1 MANFIDGFS
10 PQHHLGAG
18 EQLKRYFNPTAHA
31 VVAAEMKAYLGLYA
45 KYAAKQKAVEAAE
58 AKEAKAREALGEADT
73 LRDDAVLALD
83 LALMNDGASKQNSF
97 KQFGAPAPSAFVT
110 LAVEKESAAVKA
122 LVAKVTK
129 SKTASKA
136 VLAAAKA
143 LAAANAKVA
152 PKEAALKAAIAV
164 STNARIDRNALDRPL
179 RRALSVLKLR
189 ARMAETAGASG
200 LYAELFATEAARPQ
214 KEEPIPD
221 SAPTPPNAPSP

>member
-18 EQLKRYFNPTAHA
+18 EQLKRYFNPTNHA

-45 KYAAKQKAVEAAE
+45 KYAAKQKAVDSAE

-73 LRDDAVLALD
+73 VRDDAVLSLD
-83 LALMNDGASKQNSF
+83 LALINDGASKQNSF

-122 LVAKVTK
+122 LVAKVMK
-129 SKTASKA
+129 SKSASKP

-143 LAAANAKVA
+143 LAAANARVA
-152 PKEAALKAAIAV
+152 PKEAALKAAVAG
-164 STNARIDRNALDRPL
+164 STNARIDRNAIDRPL

-189 ARMAETAGASG
+189 TRAAETEGASG
-200 LYAELFATEAARPQ
+200 LYAELFATEAAPKPQ
-214 KEEPIPD
+214 KEEPLPD
-221 SAPTPPNAPSP
+221 AAPTPPAL